1 MRGLRRRW
9 SMSIPGMLDTFFER
23 MDAAATRDDLRSLNF
38 YLRDHSRI
46 AHIVYHW
53 VNSDEEQYD
62 AGTYPQAWAEHY
74 VRQGY
79 LRIDPV
85 IQGCFQLFHPVEWK
99 RLDWSS
105 KAVRK
110 LMTEAMSHGLGAQ
123 EFSIPLR
130 GPAGQFA
137 LFRAN
142 DSCSD
147 EQWEAF
153 TRSNNR
159 DLMLIAHCL
168 IEKALDFEQG
178 VRDGGA
184 KSLSPREA
192 EVLTFLALG
201 YSRAQAAD
209 TLSIFEHTLRVC
221 VESVRLKLGVI
232 NTTHAVARALAWV

>member
-23 MDAAATRDDLRSLNF
+23 MDAAATRDDLRSLSF
-38 YLRDHSRI
+38 YLRDHCRI

-53 VNSDEEQYD
+53 VNGDEEQYG
-62 AGTYPQAWAEHY
+62 AGTYPRAWAEHY

-110 LMTEAMSHGLGAQ
+110 LMTEAMSHGLAAQ

-137 LFRAN
+137 LLRAN

-159 DLMLIAHCL
+159 DLMLIARSPNL
-168 IEKALDFEQG
+168 RSTMLA
-178 VRDGGA
+178 DGPRTRPVTRSDRG
-184 KSLSPREA
+184 SQDPLSPRRPDRRLSA
-192 EVLTFLALG
+192 HCLGNVLSPCRLVPPPPG
-201 YSRAQAAD
+201 VGGQRRQA
-209 TLSIFEHTLRVC
+209 
-221 VESVRLKLGVI
+221 G
-232 NTTHAVARALAWV
+232 